1 MEKNLAAILPAT
13 EELAGSA
20 ESSQCEPLA
29 NAQSGHTAEP
39 AIISDKEALISAL
52 EITGGSVRLA
62 GAILGWTRPQ
72 TDASI
77 RRFDLSS
84 LVEALRLASKV
95 ARRVQK

>member
-1 MEKNLAAILPAT
+1 MEKNPAAILPAT
-13 EELAGSA
+13 DHLAGSA

-29 NAQSGHTAEP
+29 KAQSGHTADP
-39 AIISDKEALISAL
+39 AFISDKEALISAL
-52 EITGGSVRLA
+52 ELSGGSVRLA

-72 TDASI
+72 TDSAI

-84 LVEALRLASKV
+84 IVAALRLAAKV

>member
-1 MEKNLAAILPAT
+1 MEKNPAAILPAT

-52 EITGGSVRLA
+52 EISGGSVTLA
-62 GAILGWTRPQ
+62 GSILGWTRHQ
-72 TDASI
+72 ADYLI
-77 RRFDLSS
+77 RKFDLSG
-84 LVEALRLASKV
+84 LVDALRIAAKV